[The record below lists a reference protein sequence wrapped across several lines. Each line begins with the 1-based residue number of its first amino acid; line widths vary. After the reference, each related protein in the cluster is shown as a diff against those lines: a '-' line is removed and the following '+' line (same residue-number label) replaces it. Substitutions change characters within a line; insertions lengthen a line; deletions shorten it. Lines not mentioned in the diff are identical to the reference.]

1 LIAKLDNALEL
12 VPMWRS
18 LVFPI
23 AVSNASI
30 FIWEVRYA
38 FFSTKSSATIE
49 KVIASRLQVSS
60 ETVTGSMYL
69 EKVGL
74 LVSLVNKGLK
84 EV

>member
-1 LIAKLDNALEL
+1 
-12 VPMWRS
+12 
-18 LVFPI
+18 
-23 AVSNASI
+23 
-30 FIWEVRYA
+30 VRYA

-49 KVIASRLQVSS
+49 KAIASRLQVSS